1 MIKPSSTSQIDQAKS
16 FRATANAAVSEKP
29 AASEEQAED
38 ETATTAAESGDGTAP
53 RVPTRKAGGLD
64 LSLMAAWSTEQLEA
78 AMRKGTR
85 PDPDQL
91 IGWEFRGYNPP
102 LVAKVLG
109 IRKFMKGFY
118 HGNDGRFMG
127 YNVMIRQN
135 GGPLESWYPVRL
147 FGRPIRH
154 GYYEVSPVDSYSRD
168 HLFPNALLLDY
179 GRGGNFFLNPS
190 KSIRDYLVQ
199 VDPNNPDLLLGKAVL
214 ALGPLRRQAWHFILE
229 RAHEAVG

>member
-1 MIKPSSTSQIDQAKS
+1 MIKPSNTSQIDRAES
-16 FRATANAAVSEKP
+16 FSATASAAMTDEP
-29 AASEEQAED
+29 TASDDKAD
-38 ETATTAAESGDGTAP
+38 TAALTDSGNETP
-53 RVPTRKAGGLD
+53 TVPTRKTDGLD
-64 LSLMAAWSTEQLEA
+64 LSLVAAWSTEQLDA

-85 PDPDQL
+85 PDPEQL

-102 LVAKVLG
+102 LVARLLG
-109 IRKFMKGFY
+109 IRKFMKGF
-118 HGNDGRFMG
+118 HQGSDGRFMG

-135 GGPLESWYPVRL
+135 GGPLEPWEPVRL

-154 GYYEVSPVDSYSRD
+154 GYYEVSPVDAYSRD

-190 KSIRDYLVQ
+190 KSLRDYLVQ
-199 VDPNNPDLLLGKAVL
+199 IDPGNPDLLLGKAVL
-214 ALGPLRRQAWHFILE
+214 ALGPLRRQAWHFILQ